1 MKEVFKDLI
10 TTLAYQ
16 RFQCFYETMLS
27 CSFKCTKKKKK
38 SQKVKTQK
46 DKKGSRIFKSKC
58 SLCNS
63 NKSRFIKQPE
73 ASGILNS

>member
-10 TTLAYQ
+10 TSLAYQ

-38 SQKVKTQK
+38 IAKSENPKRQKRK
-46 DKKGSRIFKSKC
+46 
-58 SLCNS
+58 
-63 NKSRFIKQPE
+63 
-73 ASGILNS
+73 